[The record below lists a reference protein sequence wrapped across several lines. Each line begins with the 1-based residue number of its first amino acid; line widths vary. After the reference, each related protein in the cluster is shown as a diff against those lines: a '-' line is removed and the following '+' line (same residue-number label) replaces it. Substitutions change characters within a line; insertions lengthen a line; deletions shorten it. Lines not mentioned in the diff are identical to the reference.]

1 MEAGASGFLSI
12 DKPAGWT
19 SHDVVAKLR
28 RITGVKTIGHAG
40 TLDPFATGL
49 LIVGIGRA
57 ATKRLA
63 EFQKQEKEYEATAR
77 FDGTSDTDDVTGTIT
92 QAATGDT
99 EGGSPAA
106 RTKEHGRV
114 PQVAGPVAGIQRR
127 QDPRARVIEAFAAEI
142 GTRPQM
148 PPAYAAKK
156 IGGKKMYELARAG
169 KPVEAKPATV
179 TITAID
185 VTRLAWPEADFTIT
199 CSTGTYVR
207 AVARDVGAR
216 LGTGGYLTA
225 LRRTR
230 SGDKTVADAVTL
242 DRLTPDAWKNFLWT

>member
-1 MEAGASGFLSI
+1 MPDAPSGFLAI

-49 LIVGIGRA
+49 LIVGVGRA
-57 ATKRLA
+57 ATQRLA
-63 EFQKQEKEYEATAR
+63 DFQKQDKEYLATAR
-77 FDGTSDTDDVTGTIT
+77 FDGSSDTDDVTGTIT
-92 QAATGDT
+92 H
-99 EGGSPAA
+99 GGM
-106 RTKEHGRV
+106 
-114 PQVAGPVAGIQRR
+114 PQR
-127 QDPRARVIEAFAAEI
+127 QDPRTRILAAFAAEV
-142 GTRPQM
+142 GTRPQV

-156 IGGKKMYELARAG
+156 VGGKKMYELARAG
-169 KPVEAKPATV
+169 KAVEAKPATV
-179 TITAID
+179 TIREID
-185 VTRLAWPEADFTIT
+185 VTRIAWPEVGFRIV

-207 AVARDVGAR
+207 AVARDVGQR

-230 SGDKTVADAVTL
+230 SGDASIEKAL
-242 DRLTPDAWKNFLWT
+242 PLERLTSENWETFLWK

>member
-1 MEAGASGFLSI
+1 MPDAPSGFLAI

-28 RITGVKTIGHAG
+28 HITGVKTIGHAG

-63 EFQKQEKEYEATAR
+63 AFQKQDKEYLARAR

-92 QAATGDT
+92 HP
-99 EGGSPAA
+99 PAA
-106 RTKEHGRV
+106 SVGDAKPGLPTARSAASTGGMAQQQDLRTR
-114 PQVAGPVAGIQRR
+114 IQ
-127 QDPRARVIEAFAAEI
+127 AAFAAEV
-142 GTRPQM
+142 GTRPQA

-156 IGGKKMYELARAG
+156 VGGKKMYELARAG
-169 KPVEAKPATV
+169 KAVDAKPV
-179 TITAID
+179 PITIAAID
-185 VTRLAWPEADFTIT
+185 VTRIAWPEVDFTIT

-207 AVARDVGAR
+207 AVARDVGER

-230 SGDKTVADAVTL
+230 SGDIGIEKAL
-242 DRLTPDAWKNFLWT
+242 SLERLTADTWTSFLWT

>member
-1 MEAGASGFLSI
+1 MEDVPSGFLAI
-12 DKPAGWT
+12 DKPAGFT

-49 LIVGIGRA
+49 LIVGVGRA
-57 ATKRLA
+57 ATKLLSN
-63 EFQKQEKEYEATAR
+63 FQKQEKEYLATAR
-77 FDGTSDTDDVTGTIT
+77 FDGTSDTDDVTGTI
-92 QAATGDT
+92 
-99 EGGSPAA
+99 
-106 RTKEHGRV
+106 V
-114 PQVAGPVAGIQRR
+114 PTPYALHPTPSSIR
-127 QDPRARVIEAFAAEI
+127 EAFAAEV
-142 GTRPQM
+142 GTRPQV

-169 KPVEAKPATV
+169 KAVEAKPATV
-179 TITAID
+179 TIAAIH
-185 VTRLAWPEADFTIT
+185 VTRVAWPEADFTIT

-207 AVARDVGAR
+207 AVARDVGER

-230 SGDKTVADAVTL
+230 SGEKNVSDAVML
-242 DRLTPDAWKNFLWT
+242 DRLTPETWQSFLWK